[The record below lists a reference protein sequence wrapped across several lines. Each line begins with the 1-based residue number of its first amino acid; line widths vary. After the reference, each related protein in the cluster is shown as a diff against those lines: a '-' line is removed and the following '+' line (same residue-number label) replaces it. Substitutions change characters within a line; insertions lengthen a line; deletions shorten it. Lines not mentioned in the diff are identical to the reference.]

1 MTTGGGDEDGWVVG
15 EMRVAGRWASIDRA
29 RGQLGVHTRTRPC
42 GEDGAVGRR
51 VAGRWASIDH
61 ALVARGWT
69 RRVDP
74 MHAGPNLGWQVR
86 VGRGA
91 GILKDQCWPKFGMA
105 GRTQCWPK
113 FGL

>member
-1 MTTGGGDEDGWVVG
+1 MI
-15 EMRVAGRWASIDRA
+15 RVAGRWANVDRA
-29 RGQLGVHTRTRPC
+29 RGQMGVHTQTRPC

-91 GILKDQCWPKFGMA
+91 GMLALIWAVILCETLQNASPNLGCNFM
-105 GRTQCWPK
+105 
-113 FGL
+113 